1 MKLKFLFIFCLF
13 FFIPFFAE
21 AKSYDYYVSGS
32 ASGEETGSQEKPFA
46 KISDAIGEAT
56 KKGGGKSIFVGKGK
70 YEESFSLGKSMKLYG
85 KDEKDVEIVGTI
97 TLKDGSR
104 LEDVTV
110 DGGNYAVV
118 VEKNADA
125 EIKNCT
131 IKDFGKIGI
140 NAEMGGGT
148 LVVTGSTIKNGTGK
162 GFYIQKGKEI
172 SLIGNEVYGNGEEGI
187 DIRSNINGT
196 IKNNLIQKNGESGI
210 ELVIGKADLRIY
222 NNNIKNNGSS
232 GIATQ
237 FYEELDDD
245 GDVYVESNNL
255 SGNKNYGLDCKIPQ
269 GGGFRRSYWS
279 DAIKM
284 LDNDVENNKKGA
296 ISALCGSIDL
306 MDGKKEI
313 SSDVSNDNLTE
324 KILEEKTAEEE
335 EALKLQE
342 EEKNRKIEE
351 FERILFDQNKPLD
364 ELDVAIKKIESKDKF
379 KVFFFGFNQDEIEKS
394 LMALGEVEKNVFQV
408 RDSLDETLIDQEK
421 AISFKN
427 EIDFKLIEI
436 EQKRNILNQKK
447 SHFSLSGWFISIK
460 NIL

>member
-1 MKLKFLFIFCLF
+1 MKFKHLLVFCLLF
-13 FFIPFFAE
+13 AFPFFAE
-21 AKSYDYYVSGS
+21 AKGYDYYVSAS
-32 ASGEETGSQEKPFA
+32 ASGDEDGSQEKPFA
-46 KISDAIGEAT
+46 KIGDAIGEAN
-56 KKGGGKSIFVGKGK
+56 KKGGGKSIFIGKGK
-70 YEESFSLGKSMKLYG
+70 YEESFSSGKSMKLYG
-85 KDEKDVEIVGTI
+85 KDEKDVKIVGTV

-104 LEDVTV
+104 LENITV

-131 IKDFGKIGI
+131 IEDFGKIGI

-196 IKNNLIQKNGESGI
+196 IKNNLIQGNGESGI

-284 LDNDVENNKKGA
+284 LNNDVENNKKGA
-296 ISALCGSIDL
+296 ISALCGAIDL
-306 MDGKKEI
+306 MDGKEEI
-313 SSDVSNDNLTE
+313 SPDISNDNLTE
-324 KILEEKTAEEE
+324 KTLEEKKAEE
-335 EALKLQE
+335 EALRLQE
-342 EEKNRKIEE
+342 EEKNRRIEE
-351 FERILFDQNKPLD
+351 FERILLDQNKPLD
-364 ELDVAIKKIESKDKF
+364 DLDTAIRKIESKDKF
-379 KVFFFGFNQDEIEKS
+379 KVFLFGFNRDEIEKS
-394 LMALGEVEKNVFQV
+394 LIALGEVERNVFQV
-408 RDSLDETLIDQEK
+408 RDSLDETLIGQEK
-421 AISFKN
+421 TNSFKS
-427 EIDFKLIEI
+427 EIDLKVIEI

-447 SHFSLSGWFISIK
+447 NHFFLIGWFISLK
-460 NIL
+460 DVF